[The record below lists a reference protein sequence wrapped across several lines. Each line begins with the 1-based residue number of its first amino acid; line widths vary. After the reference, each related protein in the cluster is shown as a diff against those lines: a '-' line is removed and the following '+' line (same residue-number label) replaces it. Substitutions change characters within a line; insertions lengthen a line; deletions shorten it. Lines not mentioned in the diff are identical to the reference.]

1 MDVKVLEVSEGGRAL
16 LTSEHLKVVVDYA
29 FYGIPESGVLF
40 HMAQAPAYGR
50 LDVTVWDRQED
61 NIFTLLDLNTDQ
73 VSRREEPN
81 GMKNTCQKKVH
92 PSVGNFLSPKPNF
105 LSLFLEFFKG
115 GEIPGCAR
123 KL

>member
-73 VSRREEPN
+73 VSRGVVAKWNEKHLP
-81 GMKNTCQKKVH
+81 KKVGRKGGGEK
-92 PSVGNFLSPKPNF
+92 VLW
-105 LSLFLEFFKG
+105 LFLK
-115 GEIPGCAR
+115 
-123 KL
+123 

>member
-1 MDVKVLEVSEGGRAL
+1 MAMLIALRSLSFFYSLCTYYKWKFCYLQEWVDVKVLEVSEGGRAL

-73 VSRREEPN
+73 VSSHGSTSQMEW
-81 GMKNTCQKKVH
+81 KTLAKK
-92 PSVGNFLSPKPNF
+92 S
-105 LSLFLEFFKG
+105 
-115 GEIPGCAR
+115 
-123 KL
+123 